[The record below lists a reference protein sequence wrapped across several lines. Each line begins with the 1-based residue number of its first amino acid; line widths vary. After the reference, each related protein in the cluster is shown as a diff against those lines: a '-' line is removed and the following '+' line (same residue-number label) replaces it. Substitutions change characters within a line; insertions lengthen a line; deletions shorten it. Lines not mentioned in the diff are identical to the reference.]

1 MNGYPGGRQ
10 IDLTASAERWIAG
23 DPDPS
28 TSAELQAIVDA
39 GDETELED
47 RMGATLRFGTAGLRG
62 RVEAGSNRMNRATVI
77 RATRGLADHILA
89 SSPADRGPV
98 VVGRDARLSSSVF
111 MDDAI
116 AVLVA
121 AGLDVK
127 YFADAIPTPLVAYA
141 ARHLGAI
148 AAVVVTASHNPPED
162 NGYKVYAEN
171 AAQIVPPADREISQ
185 AIETVGPAVDVPRS
199 QIVGDHVTQ
208 VPETLFEDYLMDLA
222 EALPTVGG
230 DRSLRIVYTA
240 MHGVGGRYV
249 LAALERFGFKGVHPV
264 AAQLEP
270 DGRFPTLAF
279 PNPEEPGAMDMAHE
293 LAAAIDADL
302 VLASDPDTD
311 RLAVSLPEP
320 DGHYRQLTGNQVGA
334 LLAEFILNHAEIED
348 PIVLN
353 SIVSSPLLAA
363 IAAAHRAIYDQTLT
377 GFKWIWNAAL
387 DLEADGRGH
396 FVFGYEE
403 ALGYSVGP
411 AVRDKD
417 GISAAVAFATLAA
430 EASASGATVWD
441 RLGDLFRLHGVWV
454 STQRAIVRPGADGA
468 EEIAAAMAGL
478 ATATPDTLGGL
489 LVIAVTDY
497 REGKDQR
504 PRYLG
509 ETPLVAFDLGAA
521 GRALVRPSGT
531 EPKLKIY
538 VDLRADAGDDWRATE
553 ERIIETAAAVATDLA
568 SFMGF

>member
-1 MNGYPGGRQ
+1 
-10 IDLTASAERWIAG
+10 
-23 DPDPS
+23 
-28 TSAELQAIVDA
+28 
-39 GDETELED
+39 
-47 RMGATLRFGTAGLRG
+47 
-62 RVEAGSNRMNRATVI
+62 
-77 RATRGLADHILA
+77 
-89 SSPADRGPV
+89 
-98 VVGRDARLSSSVF
+98 

-127 YFADAIPTPLVAYA
+127 SFADAIPTPLVAYA

-171 AAQIVPPADREISQ
+171 GAQIVPPADRGISQ
-185 AIETVGPAVDVPRS
+185 AIERVGPAVDVPRS
-199 QIVGDHVTQ
+199 QIVGDHVVQ
-208 VPETLFEDYLMDLA
+208 VPETLFEDYLMDMA

-270 DGRFPTLAF
+270 DGRFPTVAF
-279 PNPEEPGAMDMAHE
+279 PNPEEPGAMDRAHE

-302 VLASDPDTD
+302 VLANDPDTD

-320 DGHYRQLTGNQVGA
+320 DGRYRQLTGNQIGA
-334 LLAEFILNHAEIED
+334 LLAEFILSHGEQEA
-348 PIVLN
+348 PIVIN
-353 SIVSSPLLAA
+353 SIVSSPMLRS
-363 IAAAHRAIYDQTLT
+363 IADDHGAVFDRTLT

-387 DLEADGRGH
+387 DLEAEGRGH

-417 GISAAVAFATLAA
+417 GISAAVAFAMLAA
-430 EASASGATVWD
+430 EARANGATVWD
-441 RLGDLFRLHGVWV
+441 RLGDLFNRHGVWV
-454 STQRAIVRPGADGA
+454 SVQQAIVCPGARGA
-468 EEIAAAMAGL
+468 DEIAAAMDGL
-478 ATATPDTLGGL
+478 ATATPDL
-489 LVIAVTDY
+489 LAELPVVAVTDY
-497 REGKDQR
+497 RQGKDQR

-509 ETPLVAFDLGAA
+509 GTPLVAFDLGEA

-553 ERIIETAAAVATDLA
+553 ERIVETAAAVATDLA
-568 SFMGF
+568 AFMGF